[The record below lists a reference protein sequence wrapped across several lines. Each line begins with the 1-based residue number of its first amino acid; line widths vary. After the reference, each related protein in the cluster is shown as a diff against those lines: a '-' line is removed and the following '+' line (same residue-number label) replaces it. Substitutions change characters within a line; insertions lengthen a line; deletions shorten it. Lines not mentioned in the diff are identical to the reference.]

1 MVLGK
6 VATAFLGTILLVGS
20 ALAQETPP
28 AAPPSEAA
36 PPAASAPGAPP
47 SNTGRLYI
55 VYPQQPHAD
64 YPSHLAIDDAWFAD
78 TLAAGNCI
86 YFDLPPGSHVL
97 HTVAIPKL
105 SFSFAAGATKYV
117 ELRVHHSYVQ
127 GSPQDDI
134 LPRSADTIENLAACT
149 AATPP

>member
-1 MVLGK
+1 MALGK
-6 VATAFLGTILLVGS
+6 VATALLCTSLLVGS

-28 AAPPSEAA
+28 PPAAA
-36 PPAASAPGAPP
+36 PPASAAPAAAPP
-47 SNTGRLYI
+47 NTGRLYI

-64 YPSHLAIDDAWFAD
+64 YPSHLAIDEAWFAD

-97 HTVAIPKL
+97 HTVADPKL
-105 SFSFAAGATKYV
+105 SFDLAAGATKYV
-117 ELRVHHSYVQ
+117 ELRVRHTYV
-127 GSPQDDI
+127 GGAPQDDI
-134 LPRSADTIENLAACT
+134 FPRSADKIDNLAACT